1 MNPSPADSRPVTK
14 YRWVI
19 CLLLFWVTTANYIDR
34 SVFGNLAPEL
44 QKQFGWSDGTYWY
57 MTMCF
62 SAAYAV
68 SLLVMGRVIDVI
80 GLRWGFVIACAFWGL
95 ASMSHALV
103 TSIAGF
109 FLVRI
114 LLGLGEG
121 GNFPAAIKTVAEWF
135 PKNERALAT
144 GLFNSGSNVGGIFVP
159 IALGALIPVLN
170 GVSIGGHVLGWRGAF
185 LATGMF
191 DLLWIVAWLA
201 VYRKPAEHPRVSPA
215 ELALIN
221 SEPPEKT
228 VKVPWRRLFQ
238 YRQAWAFVVGKTM
251 TDCFWWFYL
260 FGSPSF
266 FHDRFGLDLKGRTG
280 PVATIYV
287 LASVGSIA
295 GGWLSGHFMK
305 KGWTTNKARKIT
317 MLICAALVLPVV
329 FATISDNQWVAVA
342 LIAVAASAHQAW
354 SANLFSLSSD
364 MFPRR
369 MVGSVTGLGGM
380 AGSLGG
386 MVLFALTGFI
396 KNRGYSYVPIFIAA
410 GAAYLVALLFIQ
422 LLAPRLE
429 PARVDD
435 LPAA

>member
-1 MNPSPADSRPVTK
+1 MTSIAAARPPTR

-19 CLLLFWVTTANYIDR
+19 CLLLFWVTTANYVDR

-44 QKQFGWSDGTYWY
+44 QHRFGWSDGTYWY
-57 MTMCF
+57 MTVCF
-62 SAAYAV
+62 NAAYAV
-68 SLLVMGRVIDVI
+68 SLLVVGRLIDVI
-80 GLRWGFVIACAFWGL
+80 GLRWGFVLACAFWGL

-103 TSIAGF
+103 TSVAGF

-135 PKNERALAT
+135 PKSERALAT
-144 GLFNSGSNVGGIFVP
+144 GLFNSGSNIGGIFVP
-159 IALGALIPVLN
+159 VALTALIPVLN
-170 GVSIGGHVLGWRGAF
+170 KISIGGHVIGWRGAF
-185 LATGMF
+185 LATGLF
-191 DLLWIVAWLA
+191 DLLWIAAWLA
-201 VYRKPAEHPRVSPA
+201 IYRKPAEHPKVSPE

-221 SEPPEKT
+221 SEPPEAT
-228 VKVPWRRLFQ
+228 VKVPWRRLFK
-238 YRQAWAFVVGKTM
+238 YRQTWAFVVGKSM

-260 FGSPSF
+260 FGSPYF
-266 FHDRFGLDLKGRTG
+266 FHDRFGLDLKGRTA

-305 KGWTTNKARKIT
+305 IGWTTNKARKTT
-317 MLICAALVLPVV
+317 MLICAGLVMPVV
-329 FATISDNQWVAVA
+329 FSTVSDNQWVAVG
-342 LIAVAASAHQAW
+342 LMAVAASAHQAW

-369 MVGSVTGLGGM
+369 IVASVTGLGGM

-386 MVLFALTGFI
+386 TLLFAVTGYI
-396 KNRGYSYVPIFIAA
+396 KDHGGSYVPIFIAA
-410 GAAYLVALLFIQ
+410 GAAYLLALLFIH
-422 LLAPRLE
+422 LLVPNLD
-429 PARVDD
+429 PAKVDD
-435 LPAA
+435 LTAA